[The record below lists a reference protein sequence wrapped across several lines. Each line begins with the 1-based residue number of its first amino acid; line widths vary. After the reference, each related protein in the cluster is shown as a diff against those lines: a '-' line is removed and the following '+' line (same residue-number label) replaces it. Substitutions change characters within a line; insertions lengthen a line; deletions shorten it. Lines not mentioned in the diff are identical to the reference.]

1 MRGIRKTQERG
12 RALRTLE
19 WCLWALAVA
28 AVSLSLALARIETCD
43 YVSVNGDF
51 QSYNVFRRMLAGQTP
66 YVDFVN
72 YIGMAPVW
80 VNLPLVA
87 LNNTFAGSLFATN
100 FTSNILFSVT
110 VLLWVWLITK
120 SRPAAML
127 ASVFLTKFV
136 SSGLLATLFGPSLGG
151 YWTNLFQSLYAPGN
165 SMRIARLFLTFLLVE
180 LGLVWLRVKGEPAE
194 GTALQTAFARLPACG
209 VLGALAGAGLLW
221 SSDFGLAAA
230 FCVTVLF
237 LLEQALRLWAGPRA
251 FFARLGV
258 YAAGFV
264 LGLLVCASLVTGF
277 RPGAW
282 LQSLA
287 ATGGWQYFYFNGTGG
302 KALLLYVFTT
312 PRLLLFAVPCAAFLI
327 WCLVRLWQKK
337 LTDRQ
342 LLLGFAAFTI
352 LAATGTYVLSGSG
365 YNFKEALEGYF
376 WLAAFA
382 LAGRGLLW
390 LTRRFAR
397 RRDLLMRAAAGTLAL
412 ALIALAGLDAVRW
425 PSAAHNGQYLEAL
438 GGYTTYQKAL
448 VELPEVTG
456 GEPVFSM
463 YATGLEAVEGTFQ
476 PTGCD
481 YIIHALGDEKR
492 AEYVSAFAEGGWA
505 WAQTPRMD
513 LENWLTVQNWDV
525 YRHLWAGYER
535 CYATEYSW
543 LWRACGDRSLPVEVQ
558 VSVQR
563 QSGSGWTVTVSAPEG
578 ETFTADLYIRWE
590 SGFTSAGGAFLSLGR
605 SMVGCAVP
613 LFGDMPGVAGYFPA
627 SGEGYIPVRVENGQG
642 TATLWSAD
650 ENFTE
655 LTVTEARLERALPAL
670 DLYEQEAAQ

>member
-1 MRGIRKTQERG
+1 M
-12 RALRTLE
+12 LRTLE

-28 AVSLSLALARIETCD
+28 AVSLSLALGRIETCD

-51 QSYNVFRRMLAGQTP
+51 QSYNVFRRILAGQTP
-66 YVDFVN
+66 YVDFAN

-100 FTSNILFSVT
+100 FTSNILFSTT
-110 VLLWVWLITK
+110 VLLWVWLITG

-127 ASVFLTKFV
+127 TSVFLTKFV
-136 SSGLLATLFGPSLGG
+136 SSGLMATLFGPSLGG
-151 YWTNLFQSLYAPGN
+151 YWTGLFQNLYAPGN
-165 SMRIARLFLTFLLVE
+165 SMRIARLFLPFLLVG
-180 LGLVWLRVKGEPAE
+180 LGLVWLRLKKASAE
-194 GTALQTAFARLPACG
+194 QALLQESFAAPVTCA

-221 SSDFGLAAA
+221 SSDFGLATA
-230 FCVTVLF
+230 FCVAALF

-251 FFARLGV
+251 FFARLAAF
-258 YAAGFV
+258 AAGV
-264 LGLLVCASLVTGF
+264 AGGALCCACLVTGF

-282 LQSLA
+282 LASLA
-287 ATGGWQYFYFNGTGG
+287 GTGSWQYFYFNGTGG
-302 KALLLYVFTT
+302 KALLLYVFST
-312 PRLLLFAVPCAAFLI
+312 PRLLLFALPCAAFLI
-327 WCLVRLWQKK
+327 WCLVRLWKGG

-342 LLLGFAAFTI
+342 LLLGFVAFAI
-352 LAATGTYVLSGSG
+352 LAATGAYVLSGSG

-376 WLAAFA
+376 WLAVFA

-390 LTRRFAR
+390 LSRRVAR
-397 RRDLLMRAAAGTLAL
+397 RRDLLLRAAAGALAL
-412 ALIALAGLDAVRW
+412 TLIALAGLDAARW
-425 PSAAHNGQYLEAL
+425 PSAVHNGQYLEAL

-448 VELPEVTG
+448 VELPKVTG
-456 GEPVFSM
+456 GEPVFSV
-463 YATGLEAVEGTFQ
+463 YATGLEAVKGVFQ
-476 PTGCD
+476 PSGCD
-481 YIIHALGDEKR
+481 YIIHALGDETREK
-492 AEYVSAFAEGGWA
+492 YVASFTDGGWA

-543 LWRACGDRSLPVEVQ
+543 LWRACSDRSLPVEAQ
-558 VSVQR
+558 VSAQR
-563 QSGSGWTVTVSAPEG
+563 QSDSGWTITVSAPAG
-578 ETFTADLYIRWE
+578 ESFTADLYVRWD
-590 SGFTSAGGAFLSLGR
+590 SGFTSPWGAFLSLGR

-613 LFGDMPGVAGYFPA
+613 LFGDMPGVAGYLPA
-627 SGEGYIPVRVENGQG
+627 SGEAYIPVRVENGQG

-650 ENFTE
+650 GAFTE
-655 LTVTEARLERALPAL
+655 LTITEARFERALPAL

>member
-1 MRGIRKTQERG
+1 M
-12 RALRTLE
+12 LE

-28 AVSLSLALARIETCD
+28 AVSLSLALARVETCD

-51 QSYNVFRRMLAGQTP
+51 QSYNVFRRILAGQTP
-66 YVDFVN
+66 YVDFAN

-110 VLLWVWLITK
+110 VLLWVWLITQN
-120 SRPAAML
+120 RPAAML

-136 SSGLLATLFGPSLGG
+136 SSGLMATLLGSAGG
-151 YWTNLFQSLYAPGN
+151 YWTGLFQNLYAPGN
-165 SMRIARLFLTFLLVE
+165 SMRIARLFLPFLLTG
-180 LGLVWLRVKGEPAE
+180 LALVWLRRKGASAE
-194 GTALQTAFARLPACG
+194 GMCLQETFAALPACA

-221 SSDFGLAAA
+221 SSDFGLATA

-251 FFARLGV
+251 LFTRLGA

-264 LGLLVCASLVTGF
+264 LGVLGCACFVTGF

-282 LQSLA
+282 LQSLSD
-287 ATGGWQYFYFNGTGG
+287 TGGWQYFYFNGTGG
-302 KALLLYVFTT
+302 KALLLYVFST
-312 PRLLLFAVPCAAFLI
+312 PRLLLFAVPCAAFLL
-327 WCLVRLWQKK
+327 WCLVRLWKKK

-342 LLLGFAAFTI
+342 LLLGFLAFAL
-352 LAATGTYVLSGSG
+352 LAATGAYVLSGSG
-365 YNFKEALEGYF
+365 YNFKEVLEGYF

-382 LAGRGLLW
+382 LVGRGLLW
-390 LTRRFAR
+390 LCRGFAR
-397 RRDLLMRAAAGTLAL
+397 HRDMLMRAAAGAL
-412 ALIALAGLDAVRW
+412 AVAFIALAGLDVVCW
-425 PSAAHNGQYLEAL
+425 PSATHNGQYVEAL

-448 VELPEVTG
+448 VELPEITG
-456 GEPVFSM
+456 GEPIFSM

-476 PTGCD
+476 PSGCD

-492 AEYVSAFAEGGWA
+492 AEYVSAFTQGGWN

-543 LWRACGDRSLPVEVQ
+543 LWRACDDRSLPVEAE
-558 VSVQR
+558 VSAQR
-563 QSGSGWTVTVSAPEG
+563 QSDAGWTISVSAPAG
-578 ETFTADLYIRWE
+578 ETFTADLYIRYE
-590 SGFTSAGGAFLSLGR
+590 SSFTGPWGAFLSLGR
-605 SMVGCAVP
+605 SLVGCAVP

-627 SGEGYIPVRVENGQG
+627 TGEVYIPVRVENGQG

-650 ENFTE
+650 EAFTK
-655 LTVTEARLERALPAL
+655 LTITEARFERALPAL
-670 DLYEQEAAQ
+670 DLYGQEAAQ

>member
-1 MRGIRKTQERG
+1 MEQGLKLQRKKG
-12 RALRTLE
+12 KLRALE
-19 WCLWALAVA
+19 GCLWALAVA
-28 AVSLSLALARIETCD
+28 AVSLSLALARVESCD

-66 YVDFVN
+66 YVDFAN

-87 LNNTFAGSLFATN
+87 LNNPFAGSLFATN
-100 FTSNILFSVT
+100 FTSNLLFSVT
-110 VLLWVWLITK
+110 VLLWVWLITQN
-120 SRPAAML
+120 RPAALL
-127 ASVFLTKFV
+127 ASVFFTKFV
-136 SSGLLATLFGPSLGG
+136 SSGLMATLFGPALGG
-151 YWTNLFQSLYAPGN
+151 YWTGLFQNLYAPGN
-165 SMRIARLFLTFLLVE
+165 SMRIARLFLPFLLAG
-180 LGLVWLRVKGEPAE
+180 LGLVWLWRKGASPE
-194 GTALQTAFARLPACG
+194 GTGLQEAFTRLPACG
-209 VLGALAGAGLLW
+209 LLGALAGAGLLW
-221 SSDFGLAAA
+221 SSDFGLATA
-230 FCVTVLF
+230 FCVAVLF
-237 LLEQALRLWAGPRA
+237 LLEQALRLWAGARA
-251 FFARLGV
+251 FFARLAAF
-258 YAAGFV
+258 AAGFAAGM
-264 LGLLVCASLVTGF
+264 LACASLVTGF

-287 ATGGWQYFYFNGTGG
+287 GTGSWQYFYFNGTGG

-312 PRLLLFAVPCAAFLI
+312 PRLLLFALPCAAFLI
-327 WCLVRLWQKK
+327 GCLVRLWQKK

-342 LLLGFAAFTI
+342 LLLGFVAFAL
-352 LAATGTYVLSGSG
+352 LAATGAYVLSGSG
-365 YNFKEALEGYF
+365 YNFKEVLEGYF
-376 WLAAFA
+376 WLAVFA
-382 LAGRGLLW
+382 LAARGLLW

-397 RRDLLMRAAAGTLAL
+397 RRDLALRALAGALAL
-412 ALIALAGLDAVRW
+412 ALVALAGLDAARW
-425 PSAAHNGQYLEAL
+425 PSSVRSGQYLEAL

-456 GEPVFSM
+456 GEPVFSV
-463 YATGLEAVEGTFQ
+463 YATGLEAVEGVFQ

-481 YIIHALGDEKR
+481 YIIHALGDETR
-492 AEYVSAFAEGGWA
+492 ADYVSAFAEGGWA

-543 LWRACGDRSLPVEVQ
+543 LWRACGDRSLPVEAQ
-558 VSVQR
+558 VSARR
-563 QSGSGWTVTVSAPEG
+563 QSDSSWTITVTAPAG
-578 ETFTADLYIRWE
+578 ESFTADLYLRWE
-590 SGFTSAGGAFLSLGR
+590 SGFTGPWGAFLSLGR

-627 SGEGYIPVRVENGQG
+627 SGEVYIPLRVENGQG

-670 DLYEQEAAQ
+670 DLYEQEGTL